1 MNSGARAEQR
11 QEAGPP
17 IQVRCARD
25 LFQAL
30 ESRRWRHPP
39 RSASSRTEGSGN
51 GPNLWT
57 PSKRDLVD
65 VLISQAQRFRGD
77 LEWLSWIGALATFR
91 DLRVVRSFASLITTE
106 SHAELLFA
114 LAHYLRHEPSD
125 SIRYSTRPGSD
136 AEPIGRTGAGL
147 ASILAT
153 CPAFRQTKHC
163 ASAAGARKR
172 VPLPVFPAAPENGLY
187 ELAGP
192 FQSEARLALQRQ
204 GPSTLAT
211 VVGRWD
217 QLSESTKKWLLE
229 WGVETNAD
237 LILDPIREVLVARSD
252 ALILPALE
260 AVPRL
265 KHSPA
270 HLDELIIP
278 FLDDDEEL
286 VRRAAIL
293 AIRSALNWQLIFEND
308 RSVLVRQTCI
318 SKVMDQGG
326 SEAVSF
332 AMQQLA
338 NPDWRIRAAAAEALL
353 SLGEFGVRAAFEL
366 MPQASEPVRIG
377 IARMVIHCAD
387 EDLLN
392 EFIQCCSQPVSTQSA
407 NAGSQPHPQ
416 CGASQ
421 QSRDMATE

>member
-1 MNSGARAEQR
+1 MSSETRAEEQR
-11 QEAGPP
+11 QDASPP

-30 ESRRWRHPP
+30 ESSDGATRLAALQAVQKAPETALTFGLH
-39 RSASSRTEGSGN
+39 
-51 GPNLWT
+51 
-57 PSKRDLVD
+57 SKRDLVD

-91 DLRVVRSFASLITTE
+91 DLRVVRLFASLITTE

-125 SIRYSTRPGSD
+125 SINIPLGP
-136 AEPIGRTGAGL
+136 ALMQNQCGARARAI

-153 CPAFRQTKHC
+153 CPSLPVDEALRIKLLEPE
-163 ASAAGARKR
+163 SD
-172 VPLPVFPAAPENGLY
+172 VPLPVFSGAPREWLY

-326 SEAVSF
+326 SEAVSL

-392 EFIQCCSQPVSTQSA
+392 EFIQCWHRTGRQSEYE
-407 NAGSQPHPQ
+407 S
-416 CGASQ
+416 
-421 QSRDMATE
+421 